1 MTCCCIYLGED
12 FNQTAPVD
20 LHQLS
25 NNLWYTHFV
34 NEFNRYSGAVIVR
47 NKAVCHKAF
56 IKHWILIFGA
66 LRKVFS
72 NNGGEFI
79 GGVLIEMCERF
90 NI

>member
-12 FNQTAPVD
+12 FNQTVPVD

-25 NNLWYTHFV
+25 NNLWYIHFV

-47 NKAVCHKAF
+47 NKAACHKAF